1 MADEGLPPGFNG
13 LEYVAS
19 HPDLIQALGPDRFAG
34 EEHYLR
40 FGQAEERQPDTFSI
54 PQYLANYPD
63 LQAAFGTNGEA
74 ATVHFIEHGFAEGR
88 TDDPL
93 PAAAAAADFLL

>member
-13 LEYVAS
+13 LEYIAS
-19 HPDLIQALGPDRFAG
+19 YPDLIQTLGPDRFAG
-34 EEHYLR
+34 EDHYLR
-40 FGQAEERQPDTFSI
+40 FGEAEGRAPDTFSI
-54 PQYLANYPD
+54 PQYLENYPD
-63 LQAAFGTNGEA
+63 VRAAFGTNGEA

-93 PAAAAAADFLL
+93 PAAAATDFML